1 MQPPQKLLVLMLHI
15 ASCNFRLQKVRMK
28 LFKLMRSL
36 TFIKFT
42 HNAFTTLGGKLSF
55 FPNIEAW
62 FVNIPVDAQTNG
74 ILACKKGGDDCPYKS
89 QFFTITIFL
98 LQHQDN
104 LLTGLQRKKK
114 PATSPLHAW
123 DEHTE
128 CVTCLGFIHAEAA
141 LITRA

>member
-1 MQPPQKLLVLMLHI
+1 MLHI

-55 FPNIEAW
+55 FPNTEAW
-62 FVNIPVDAQTNG
+62 FVNICVDAQTNA
-74 ILACKKGGDDCPYKS
+74 ILACKKGGDDHISHNFS
-89 QFFTITIFL
+89 QSESFSYSTKLISSL
-98 LQHQDN
+98 DCKE
-104 LLTGLQRKKK
+104 RRMKK

-128 CVTCLGFIHAEAA
+128 CVTCLGFIHTEAA
-141 LITRA
+141 LIVRA